1 MIATLLAS
9 NMTVASIDSTGRVL
23 SEEENESEFYWLDGS
38 VKSKISR
45 PAINPDFA
53 PDESCLFDTFQLKC
67 IPGSEQLCP
76 RPQFGNGEPHTCWA
90 KTFINGEWVRHCPD
104 GYHTTDGDE
113 TGQCYPNSNDC
124 SDANVTINGILLNF
138 VLRTGDDSA
147 NPYNTCI
154 DPRSLCE
161 IEPDHG
167 ICKLIESVDPAETN
181 SDDTMVN
188 DIPPDREGLFCDH
201 PSNPGGC
208 YDRNDNP
215 ESFCANYGAQYSKF
229 CELIEPIC
237 DDSEGVNN
245 IDSTDPE
252 CTDEDL
258 PCPENFVRNG
268 EYCTQY
274 KVDCD
279 ENPTN
284 VYCTG
289 QRRTDGLQRCD
300 EPDHPGYKFCTE
312 LN

>member
-1 MIATLLAS
+1 MS
-9 NMTVASIDSTGRVL
+9 
-23 SEEENESEFYWLDGS
+23 Y
-38 VKSKISR
+38 
-45 PAINPDFA
+45 
-53 PDESCLFDTFQLKC
+53 
-67 IPGSEQLCP
+67 
-76 RPQFGNGEPHTCWA
+76 FGWNGQDDV
-90 KTFINGEWVRHCPD
+90 ING
-104 GYHTTDGDE
+104 
-113 TGQCYPNSNDC
+113 QDC
-124 SDANVTINGILLNF
+124 A
-138 VLRTGDDSA
+138 
-147 NPYNTCI
+147 
-154 DPRSLCE
+154 
-161 IEPDHG
+161 DHR
-167 ICKLIESVDPAETN
+167 DRN

-229 CELIEPIC
+229 CELIEPMC

-245 IDSTDPE
+245 IDRQIQSE

-258 PCPENFVRNG
+258 PCPENFVRNR

-300 EPDHPGYKFCTE
+300 EPDHPGYKFC
-312 LN
+312 N